1 MCGYLGLLIEKGE
14 NSADDDR
21 YNKEIGMKSI
31 ISLIGA
37 TLLSVM
43 PAFANIAE
51 GVSGDCKWVIDN
63 DGNLSIS
70 SEIDNA
76 VLGTWEGNSAPWSN
90 FKEEITTVVFS
101 TPVIAKTC
109 TNMFNGCTNLRSIY
123 LDNFYTNEVT
133 DMSNMFANCAS
144 LEIVEFNMTSSS
156 FDDDDAFAC
165 YSKGLVSDR
174 GNFITSSVK
183 TMAGMFSGCKSL
195 LSFYL
200 PNLDMHSVTDFS
212 EMFADCSSLESMD
225 LTTLTIPKNANVS
238 NMFRNCRNLM
248 NIINQ
253 NIFPSPIED
262 ATFISLPTRGI
273 CTVDVPMDCF
283 EDYESAIGWMYLFI
297 NADDDTDSDDTA
309 SASLQ
314 STSII
319 NMTANDESATSIFGF
334 GGERLSTPAKGLNII
349 DGKKVMV
356 K

>member
-283 EDYESAIGWMYLFI
+283 EDYESAIGWRYLFI

>member
-76 VLGTWEGNSAPWSN
+76 VLGTWEGDSAPWSN

-283 EDYESAIGWMYLFI
+283 EDYESAIGWRYLFI

-334 GGERLSTPAKGLNII
+334 GGERLSAPAKGLNII

>member
-1 MCGYLGLLIEKGE
+1 
-14 NSADDDR
+14 
-21 YNKEIGMKSI
+21 MKSI

-76 VLGTWEGNSAPWSN
+76 VLGTWEGDSAPWSN

-123 LDNFYTNEVT
+123 LDIFYTNEVT

-283 EDYESAIGWMYLFI
+283 EDYESAIGWRYLFI

-334 GGERLSTPAKGLNII
+334 GGERLSAPAKGLNII

>member
-1 MCGYLGLLIEKGE
+1 
-14 NSADDDR
+14 
-21 YNKEIGMKSI
+21 MKSI

-37 TLLSVM
+37 ALLSAM

-51 GVSGDCKWVIDN
+51 GVSGDCNWVIDN

-70 SEIDNA
+70 SEMEDA
-76 VLGTWEGNSAPWSN
+76 VLGTWVGDSAPWSKY
-90 FKEEITTVVFS
+90 KEEITTVSFT
-101 TPVIAKTC
+101 TPVTAKTC
-109 TNMFNGCTNLRSIY
+109 TSMFRGCTNLKAVY

-133 DMSNMFANCAS
+133 DMSHMFANCSS

-156 FDDDDAFAC
+156 FDDDDAFVS
-165 YSKGLVSDR
+165 YSKGLVTDR

-195 LSFYL
+195 HSFYL
-200 PNLDMHSVTDFS
+200 PNLDMHGVTDFS

-238 NMFRNCRNLM
+238 NMFKNCRSLM

-253 NIFPSPIED
+253 NIFPTQIVD
-262 ATFISLPTRGI
+262 GTFISLPTRGI
-273 CTVDVPMDCF
+273 CVVDVPMDCF
-283 EDYESAIGWMYLFI
+283 EDYETAEGWRHLFI
-297 NADDDTDSDDTA
+297 NDDSDDDYDDTA
-309 SASLQ
+309 SSALQ

-319 NMTANDESATSIFGF
+319 NVTANEEAGSSIFSF
-334 GGERLSTPAKGLNII
+334 GGERLSAPAKGLNII

>member
-76 VLGTWEGNSAPWSN
+76 VLGTWEGDSAPWSN

-248 NIINQ
+248 NIISQ

-283 EDYESAIGWMYLFI
+283 EDYESAIGWRYLFI

>member
-1 MCGYLGLLIEKGE
+1 
-14 NSADDDR
+14 
-21 YNKEIGMKSI
+21 MKRIFSF
-31 ISLIGA
+31 IGA
-37 TLLSVM
+37 TLLTVM

-51 GVSGDCKWVIDN
+51 GVSGDCTWVIDN
-63 DGNLSIS
+63 DGNLNIS
-70 SEIDNA
+70 SEEDYA
-76 VLGTWEGNSAPWSN
+76 VLGTWEGDAAPWSN
-90 FKEEITTVVFS
+90 FKDAITTVAFS
-101 TPVIAKTC
+101 TPVAAQTC
-109 TNMFNGCTNLRSIY
+109 TNMFNGCTNLNAVY

-165 YSKGLVSDR
+165 YSKGLVPDR

-262 ATFISLPTRGI
+262 ATFISLPTR
-273 CTVDVPMDCF
+273 T
-283 EDYESAIGWMYLFI
+283 STYLFLTSRCLPLMDI
-297 NADDDTDSDDTA
+297 IRRTA
-309 SASLQ
+309 V
-314 STSII
+314 TG
-319 NMTANDESATSIFGF
+319 N
-334 GGERLSTPAKGLNII
+334 
-349 DGKKVMV
+349 
-356 K
+356 

>member
-1 MCGYLGLLIEKGE
+1 
-14 NSADDDR
+14 
-21 YNKEIGMKSI
+21 
-31 ISLIGA
+31 
-37 TLLSVM
+37 
-43 PAFANIAE
+43 
-51 GVSGDCKWVIDN
+51 
-63 DGNLSIS
+63 
-70 SEIDNA
+70 
-76 VLGTWEGNSAPWSN
+76 
-90 FKEEITTVVFS
+90 
-101 TPVIAKTC
+101 
-109 TNMFNGCTNLRSIY
+109 
-123 LDNFYTNEVT
+123 
-133 DMSNMFANCAS
+133 MFANCAS

-283 EDYESAIGWMYLFI
+283 EDYESAIGWRYLFI

-319 NMTANDESATSIFGF
+319 NTTANDESATSIFGF

>member
-76 VLGTWEGNSAPWSN
+76 VLGTWEGDSAPWSN

-283 EDYESAIGWMYLFI
+283 EDYESAIGWRYLFI

>member
-1 MCGYLGLLIEKGE
+1 MKKGE

-51 GVSGDCKWVIDN
+51 GVSGDCKWVSDN

-76 VLGTWEGNSAPWSN
+76 VLGTWEGDSAPWSN

-109 TNMFNGCTNLRSIY
+109 TNMFNGCTNLRYIY

-253 NIFPSPIED
+253 NPDVKVAAEVLGEADSTTTQEALLNILS
-262 ATFISLPTRGI
+262 SLPEIDAVVTHCGADSMG
-273 CTVDVPMDCF
+273 VVNAFESMGMEVPIT
-283 EDYESAIGWMYLFI
+283 IGDNTGNLAVF
-297 NADDDTDSDDTA
+297 NGNGDTLLGLADLNDSIGNLLT
-309 SASLQ
+309 
-314 STSII
+314 
-319 NMTANDESATSIFGF
+319 
-334 GGERLSTPAKGLNII
+334 ERDNG
-349 DGKKVMV
+349 
-356 K
+356 

>member
-76 VLGTWEGNSAPWSN
+76 VLGTWEGDSAPWSN
-90 FKEEITTVVFS
+90 FKEAITTVVFS

-283 EDYESAIGWMYLFI
+283 EDYESAIGWRYLFI

>member
-165 YSKGLVSDR
+165 YSKGLVPDR

-283 EDYESAIGWMYLFI
+283 EDYESAIGWRYLFI

>member
-90 FKEEITTVVFS
+90 FKEAITTVVFS

-183 TMAGMFSGCKSL
+183 TMAGMFSGC
-195 LSFYL
+195 
-200 PNLDMHSVTDFS
+200 
-212 EMFADCSSLESMD
+212 
-225 LTTLTIPKNANVS
+225 
-238 NMFRNCRNLM
+238 
-248 NIINQ
+248 
-253 NIFPSPIED
+253 
-262 ATFISLPTRGI
+262 
-273 CTVDVPMDCF
+273 
-283 EDYESAIGWMYLFI
+283 
-297 NADDDTDSDDTA
+297 
-309 SASLQ
+309 
-314 STSII
+314 
-319 NMTANDESATSIFGF
+319 
-334 GGERLSTPAKGLNII
+334 
-349 DGKKVMV
+349 
-356 K
+356 

>member
-1 MCGYLGLLIEKGE
+1 
-14 NSADDDR
+14 
-21 YNKEIGMKSI
+21 MKSI

-37 TLLSVM
+37 ALLSAM

-51 GVSGDCKWVIDN
+51 GVSGDCNWVIDN

-70 SEIDNA
+70 SEMEDA
-76 VLGTWEGNSAPWSN
+76 VLGTWVGDSAPWSKY
-90 FKEEITTVVFS
+90 KEEITTVSFT
-101 TPVIAKTC
+101 TPVTAKTC
-109 TNMFNGCTNLRSIY
+109 TSMFRGCTNLKAVY

-133 DMSNMFANCAS
+133 DMSHMFANCSS

-283 EDYESAIGWMYLFI
+283 EDYESAIGWRYLFI

-319 NMTANDESATSIFGF
+319 EFCQDWKSKATIMMKS
-334 GGERLSTPAKGLNII
+334 
-349 DGKKVMV
+349 
-356 K
+356 

>member
-76 VLGTWEGNSAPWSN
+76 VLGTWEGDSAPWSN

-283 EDYESAIGWMYLFI
+283 EDYESAIGWRYLFI

-349 DGKKVMV
+349 DGKKVMM

>member
-76 VLGTWEGNSAPWSN
+76 VLGTWEGDSAPWSN
-90 FKEEITTVVFS
+90 FKEKITTVVFS

-283 EDYESAIGWMYLFI
+283 EDYESAIGWRYLFI